1 MHMERL
7 LWRLHNISPAP
18 HSPDRFDAGLRLHLE
33 HTDLLTILVQ
43 IGDQQQA
50 YISAAGCDG
59 CGQGRHASGCY
70 VELLLRLLTATFEA
84 VDLMLVPQGLARRPY
99 TQVVLA
105 WPGKHGKPFDGAD
118 LASWDDARVA
128 MHWQRGVHG
137 LKAAVVLAVGDG
149 PDPAAFLR
157 ERGWTAHLLPK
168 GIGPR
173 TANSPI
179 PRAVWFKSEWG
190 SAPFL
195 LTPQL
200 RLVQSGRLQVEEE
213 GGEVREVRA
222 PLTHPSV
229 SANTTVEG

>member
-1 MHMERL
+1 MERL

-18 HSPDRFDAGLRLHLE
+18 HSPDRFDAGLQLHLE

-59 CGQGRHASGCY
+59 CGRGRHAPGCY
-70 VELLLRLLTATFEA
+70 VELLLRLLTATFES

-128 MHWQRGVHG
+128 MHWQRGMHG

-173 TANSPI
+173 MANSPT
-179 PRAVWFKSEWG
+179 PGAVWFKSAWAG
-190 SAPFL
+190 APFL
-195 LTPQL
+195 LTPRPQ
-200 RLVQSGRLQVEEE
+200 LVQPNGLQAEQE
-213 GGEVREVRA
+213 GGDVREVRTSLTNPTA
-222 PLTHPSV
+222 P
-229 SANTTVEG
+229 ANAIAEG